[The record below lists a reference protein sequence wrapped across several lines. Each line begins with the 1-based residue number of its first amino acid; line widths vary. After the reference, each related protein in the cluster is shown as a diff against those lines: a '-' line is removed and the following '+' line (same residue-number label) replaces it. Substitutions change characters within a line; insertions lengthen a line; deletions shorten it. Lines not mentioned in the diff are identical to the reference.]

1 MVSLVAVT
9 KFCLVVGCLEEGFVA
24 DLFPTLARFDR
35 LINGH
40 EEGRELGQKILG
52 GLLHNLSR
60 YSWAEYEVIVII
72 YTKKWIISKIKI
84 KIFKNVICILIFEGI
99 FVTFV

>member
-9 KFCLVVGCLEEGFVA
+9 KFCLVVGCLEEGFVE

-60 YSWAEYEVIVII
+60 YNWAEYEVTVII
-72 YTKKWIISKIKI
+72 YTKKWIISKIKSD
-84 KIFKNVICILIFEGI
+84 F
-99 FVTFV
+99 

>member
-1 MVSLVAVT
+1 MVSLVAVI
-9 KFCLVVGCLEEGFVA
+9 KFCIVVGCLEEGFVA

-60 YSWAEYEVIVII
+60 YSWAEYKVIVII
-72 YTKKWIISKIKI
+72 YTKKNSKIKSD
-84 KIFKNVICILIFEGI
+84 IFKCYFYHNI
-99 FVTFV
+99 VTFMIYEG

>member
-72 YTKKWIISKIKI
+72 YTKKMDNFQNKVRFLKM
-84 KIFKNVICILIFEGI
+84 CI